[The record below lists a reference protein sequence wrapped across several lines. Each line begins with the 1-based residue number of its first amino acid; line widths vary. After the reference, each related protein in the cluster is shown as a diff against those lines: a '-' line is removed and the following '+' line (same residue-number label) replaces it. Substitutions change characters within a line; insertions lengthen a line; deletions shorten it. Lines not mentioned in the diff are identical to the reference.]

1 MKQQLESNKSFDFTK
16 AYYSIDDWNFGY
28 IDRRNLKIFFK
39 KHGYIASNEDVIAIL
54 RRMDLDADARLT
66 MQEFIEGIT
75 PEEPYSKAMKRQRS
89 RSASKRDIKTSSTP
103 TFKRKHSRKSSVLSR
118 GGRDTGTAPTITIGD
133 RPGDMLILKEDQKY
147 PVRVQALDRSVNRI

>member
-1 MKQQLESNKSFDFTK
+1 MFYREIAFNRVTEEMKQQLESNKSFDCSR

-28 IDRRNLKIFFK
+28 IDRRNMKIFFK

-66 MQEFIEGIT
+66 KQEFIEGIS

-89 RSASKRDIKTSSTP
+89 RSASKRQIRTSTTP
-103 TFKRKHSRKSSVLSR
+103 TFKRHHSRKSSVLSR
-118 GGRDTGTAPTITIGD
+118 GGAGGSGTAQTITIGE
-133 RPGDMLILKEDQKY
+133 RPGDMLILNE
-147 PVRVQALDRSVNRI
+147 N